1 MCDEAEGGC
10 DGLAAVRR
18 EFPQSMSEFINR
30 AANAPSGRE
39 EYAALSRQKAAAD
52 PVIFKNPS
60 ETPGTVCGFPKPGKA
75 ARVKGK
81 PRCRS
86 P

>member
-10 DGLAAVRR
+10 GGYAAVRR

-39 EYAALSRQKAAAD
+39 KQR
-52 PVIFKNPS
+52 
-60 ETPGTVCGFPKPGKA
+60 
-75 ARVKGK
+75 
-81 PRCRS
+81 RCRADELRQT
-86 P
+86 PLFLRACPKHPGQCAVLRNPGERYC

>member
-10 DGLAAVRR
+10 DSLAAVRR

-39 EYAALSRQKAAAD
+39 E
-52 PVIFKNPS
+52 
-60 ETPGTVCGFPKPGKA
+60 
-75 ARVKGK
+75 
-81 PRCRS
+81 
-86 P
+86 